1 MGYHGYSLH
10 THSLMCTNTQRKTT
24 WKGTYVQFLSA
35 KYIHSYAHTHTHT
48 HSFPPTQ
55 DYAHFTST
63 CAQCVLIGHWN
74 NFLHKD
80 THKYS
85 HTHTHTQCFD
95 PREQASCVCAG
106 AVTSALIINQWA
118 NCKRTQS
125 ASLAHMTSPMH
136 VSIHRVYKPFK
147 VSGPLQYSW
156 LIITDGRHTLCNT
169 LHWYRTMI
177 RTQTER
183 SGGLGRGIIN
193 W

>member
-1 MGYHGYSLH
+1 MLQSLNGLPWLLS
-10 THSLMCTNTQRKTT
+10 TYAL
-24 WKGTYVQFLSA
+24 TYVH
-35 KYIHSYAHTHTHT
+35 KHSKKNYLKRNICSVSECKIYTLVCTHTHT
-48 HSFPPTQ
+48 RTASH
-55 DYAHFTST
+55 
-63 CAQCVLIGHWN
+63 
-74 NFLHKD
+74 LHKIMHISLQRVHSASLSD
-80 THKYS
+80 IEITFCTKTHINT

-169 LHWYRTMI
+169 LH
-177 RTQTER
+177 
-183 SGGLGRGIIN
+183 
-193 W
+193 